1 MIRFQALGT
10 RFSLPLLT
18 VIAPILARQLG
29 MKGGLGGLMLALGVH
44 ELAHLA
50 AAKLTGVAIQEIRI
64 LPFGGSARM
73 ENPYRLPIRQILP
86 VAAAG
91 PAANLALAICIA
103 ACAHWGWLDV
113 GRAAGLMQP
122 NLVLCIFNLI
132 PALPLDGG
140 RMLFCLLRRPL
151 GEKKALA
158 AGLWSGALLAFCLM
172 GAALAGGLKTGVW
185 NLSFVL
191 AALFILASAR
201 DERAAHFKSRAQQLS
216 DLLASD
222 FDGSAARL
230 YQLDASA
237 RVEQALSLL
246 RPREAAWFMLT
257 RKGKPAGILGS
268 RELLD
273 FLINGGAPD
282 AALEELLSSPA
293 QRTGAR

>member
-1 MIRFQALGT
+1 MIRFQVLGV

-18 VIAPILARQLG
+18 IIAPILARQLG
-29 MKGGLGGLMLALGVH
+29 MEGDLGSVALALGVH

-50 AAKLTGVAIQEIRI
+50 AAKLAGVAIQEICI

-91 PAANLALAICIA
+91 PAANLGLAVCIA
-103 ACAHWGWLDV
+103 ACAHWGWLDI
-113 GRAAGLMQP
+113 GQAAEFMQP
-122 NLVLCIFNLI
+122 NLILCVFNLI

-158 AGLWSGALLAFCLM
+158 AGLWSGRILAFCLM
-172 GAALAGGLKTGVW
+172 GASLAGGLRLGVW
-185 NLSFVL
+185 NLSFIL
-191 AALFILASAR
+191 AALFILASGH
-201 DERAAHFKSRAQQLS
+201 DERAAQFKSRAQQLS

-222 FDGSAARL
+222 FDGRAARL
-230 YQLDASA
+230 YQMDASA
-237 RVEQALSLL
+237 RADQALSLL

-257 RKGKPAGILGS
+257 RKGRPVSMLGA

-273 FLINGGAPD
+273 FLLNDGAPET
-282 AALEELLSSPA
+282 ALEELLSSPA
-293 QRTGAR
+293 QRTGAQ